1 MKKLFLIAISGIATH
16 ISFGQHT
23 TAWPALTTPNAKIGI
38 NTKPTS
44 SSTALPN
51 FDLQVHGTTD
61 YFEDDAVTGLAQDNE
76 GNKPQLNT
84 EKILQNLGK
93 TSRIGLT
100 NTTTG
105 LTNLDG
111 TVLRMSG
118 TNFTLQNNEAG
129 DIAIKVPNVSMLFSS
144 SSKRIFVGGL
154 SSPTSISYA
163 NFNIAPS
170 STENG
175 IYIHNN
181 GTGTYGL
188 AIRTAVNT
196 NDAIQV
202 LGYYGTNVKKF
213 SVKGNGDVTSGN
225 IAAAGNLSI
234 SAPISSNGISLSTS
248 GNSNINYRVTNEGE
262 VFSKTESTEKL
273 NIISNPNS
281 DALVITTLGNSTP
294 KFAVNNNGE
303 VTSGNTYILG
313 TLRVVNDNGNQFSV
327 DNAGYVRAREIKV
340 NLLSIPDYVFKSDY
354 KLMPLKE
361 LEQYISMNKH
371 LPNIKSELEYQNE
384 NGIEIGELNVKL
396 LEKVE
401 ELTLYIIDLQKQI
414 ELINKANK

>member
-1 MKKLFLIAISGIATH
+1 
-16 ISFGQHT
+16 
-23 TAWPALTTPNAKIGI
+23 
-38 NTKPTS
+38 
-44 SSTALPN
+44 
-51 FDLQVHGTTD
+51 
-61 YFEDDAVTGLAQDNE
+61 
-76 GNKPQLNT
+76 
-84 EKILQNLGK
+84 
-93 TSRIGLT
+93 
-100 NTTTG
+100 
-105 LTNLDG
+105 
-111 TVLRMSG
+111 MSG

-154 SSPTSISYA
+154 SSPTSSTYA
-163 NFNIAPS
+163 NFNVAPS

-225 IAAAGNLSI
+225 IAV
-234 SAPISSNGISLSTS
+234 SSPATSDAIKVSTV
-248 GNSNINYRVTNEGE
+248 GNSNVSFRVTNEGE

-281 DALVITTLGNSTP
+281 DALVITTAGNSTP
-294 KFAVNNNGE
+294 KFKVNNNGE

-313 TLRVVNDNGNQFSV
+313 TLRVVNANGNQFSV

-340 NLLSIPDYVFKSDY
+340 NLLEIPDYVFKSDY

-361 LEQYISMNKH
+361 LEQYISLNKH
-371 LPNIKSELEYQNE
+371 LPKIKSELEYKNE
-384 NGIEIGELNVKL
+384 NGIEIGELNMKL

-414 ELINKANK
+414 EAINKNNENEN